1 VWSCLARIGKVKIEG
16 LADRVRLR
24 DYSAIQRTGLLP
36 MGLELRL
43 VPREVKALI
52 VMLRVL
58 PH

>member
-1 VWSCLARIGKVKIEG
+1 MARIGKVKIEG